1 MQIKLSKAQLI
12 ALRDISNERQERFF
26 AAKYLAKIFKTNVI
40 RKHDYESNSYKPVEI
55 YELQTNAEGVN
66 VFFDFDDENKVSI
79 IETLVKVK
87 NGSGFYTI
95 FNDRYVFR
103 ENKWYVESSKT
114 VKTIIKAGKP
124 NIPPKTEPEN
134 NNFGGSKYSV
144 NSENAPDEY
153 DDYDDFE
160 EYE

>member
-12 ALRDISNERQERFF
+12 ALRNISNERQDRFF
-26 AAKYLAKIFKTNVI
+26 AARYLAKIFKTNVI
-40 RKHDYESNSYKPVEI
+40 RKHDFEGDSDKPVEV
-55 YELQTNAEGVN
+55 YELQANAEGVN

-79 IETLVKVK
+79 VETLVKVK

-114 VKTIIKAGKP
+114 VKTVIKAGRQ
-124 NIPPKTEPEN
+124 NIPYTTELDN
-134 NNFGGSKYSV
+134 NTIEESNVV
-144 NSENAPDEY
+144 NSGRVPKEY
-153 DDYDDFE
+153 DDYDDYE